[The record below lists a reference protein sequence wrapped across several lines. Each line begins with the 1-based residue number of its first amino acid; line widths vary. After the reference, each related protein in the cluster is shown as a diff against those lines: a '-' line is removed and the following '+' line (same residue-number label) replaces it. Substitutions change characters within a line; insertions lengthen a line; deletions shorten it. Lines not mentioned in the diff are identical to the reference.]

1 VTRLVLVLVWLLA
14 ACAPRPEPARGLP
27 ADRGAAVGLPADLGA
42 AVVYVALGDSTV
54 EGVGASRRELNY
66 VSRIHA
72 RLLRQYPAAGMRN
85 LGVGG
90 ATSSDVRVAQLGPAV
105 ELRPNLV
112 TLSVGPNDI
121 TRGVPV
127 GEYERNVQNIL
138 QTLTA
143 KTPALVVVN
152 LLPDLAVT
160 RRFRGGPHEKQVARL
175 SVEFNTVLRR
185 AAESFGAE
193 VVDLYSASREEV
205 PRRPELLSADG
216 YHPSDAGYAR
226 WAELM
231 WQGIERRMNR
241 GG

>member
-1 VTRLVLVLVWLLA
+1 MVIAGWLALA
-14 ACAPRPEPARGLP
+14 ALLVACSSQPNPARGLP
-27 ADRGAAVGLPADLGA
+27 AEPGAEVR
-42 AVVYVALGDSTV
+42 YVALGDSTV
-54 EGVGASRRELNY
+54 EGIGASRRELNY

-72 RLLRQYPAAGMRN
+72 RLRERYPAAAMRN

-90 ATSSDVRVAQLGPAV
+90 ATSADVRDGQLRRAV
-105 ELRPNLV
+105 EFRPHLV

-127 GEYERNVQNIL
+127 QHYEGNVATIL
-138 QTLTA
+138 ETLST
-143 KTPALVVVN
+143 KTPAVIVVN

-160 RRFRGGPHEKQVARL
+160 RRFRGGPYAERVARL
-175 SVEFNTVLRR
+175 SVEFNGALRR
-185 AAESFGAE
+185 AAERYGTE
-193 VVDLYSASREEV
+193 VVDLYAASREEV
-205 PRRPELLSADG
+205 PRRPELLSTDG

-231 WQGIERRMNR
+231 WRGIEKRMNR